1 MRGGAGR
8 GRLRGSGHGALVD
21 DPYVDLPPLRGAEV
35 RQVEDQAEPARLDEI
50 ENELKAQL
58 DEMRERGL
66 AAPFPAELHA
76 REFKD

>member
-1 MRGGAGR
+1 MNSESKQPRWQRRAEDR
-8 GRLRGSGHGALVD
+8 PREICAAALEVF
-21 DPYVDLPPLRGAEV
+21 AEKGF
-35 RQVEDQAEPARLDEI
+35 AAAKLDEI